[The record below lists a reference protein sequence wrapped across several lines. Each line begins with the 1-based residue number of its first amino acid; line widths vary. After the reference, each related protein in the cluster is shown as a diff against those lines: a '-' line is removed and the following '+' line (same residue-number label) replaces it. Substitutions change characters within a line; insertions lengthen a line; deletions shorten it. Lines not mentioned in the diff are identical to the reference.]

1 MGQDQ
6 MNNNLLYMSHS
17 RESLG
22 SSRLIPIEQTYDL
35 LLDNCLDLKWSW
47 SKQTKDAAR
56 LNTK

>member
-1 MGQDQ
+1 MKSNMGQDQ

-35 LLDNCLDLKWSW
+35 LLDNYLDLK
-47 SKQTKDAAR
+47 
-56 LNTK
+56 